1 MQVSNVQLTSKGLK
15 VFCTTR
21 CPSFASILQAQTV
34 AEQKKEK
41 RKQNKTKKKLFKHLT
56 ATSANLLIPF
66 INSSTFLIQKLF

>member
-41 RKQNKTKKKLFKHLT
+41 RKQNKTKKSCL
-56 ATSANLLIPF
+56 NI
-66 INSSTFLIQKLF
+66 